1 MAAVTLS
8 SKGQLVLPA
17 EVRQRFG
24 LTAGSRLELL
34 EEPGSIRLVVS
45 ATRPLADVESGFGM
59 LRAPRSTKPRRLDE
73 FDAAKLL
80 AQEAPRKSGMK

>member
-1 MAAVTLS
+1 MTAVTLS

-24 LTAGSRLELL
+24 LTAGSRLDLV
-34 EEPGSIRLVVS
+34 EEAGGIRLVVTGS
-45 ATRPLADVESGFGM
+45 APLSTVDSGFGM
-59 LRAPRSTKPRRLDE
+59 LKARPSAQPRRLDQ

-80 AQEAPRKSGMK
+80 ARGTPKRKKK